1 MPVTIKHV
9 AAEAKVSASTVS
21 RVLTGDSRI
30 SEPTRQRVL
39 KAMEQLGYHPNA
51 IARSLV
57 NQKSDTIGL
66 VLSRAPRTA
75 MAIPFF
81 AELIGGIS
89 EQAYA
94 DKHHV
99 LLVSSLSREEECSQV
114 LNLFRNRRVEGV
126 IHAAS
131 RMDDPLVSALE
142 QEGFP
147 FVVIGR
153 VPGSDVPS
161 VNNDNIAA
169 ADMAVTHLLDQGYL
183 RIACVGG
190 SPDLVVTFDRLQG
203 YKNALTRRGIEIRK
217 EWIICTES
225 TMQAGMAAGEK
236 LLGTAATEEPGKAR
250 EARSHGERP
259 DAIFAMD
266 DTLAVG
272 VLKSARQYGI
282 KCPEELGLIG
292 FNDDPISS
300 IMEPALSTVR
310 IPIFEMGRQAAKML
324 IHGIE
329 HEFTGKNR
337 IVPAELVIRQ
347 SSMRQASLCGKQVC
361 K

>member
-9 AAEAKVSASTVS
+9 AAGAGVSASTVS
-21 RVLTGDSRI
+21 RVLTGDRRI
-30 SEPTRQRVL
+30 SEPTRQKVL
-39 KAMEQLGYHPNA
+39 QVMEQLGYHPNA

-57 NQKSDTIGL
+57 NQKSNTIGL
-66 VLSRAPRTA
+66 VLSRTPRTA

-81 AELIGGIS
+81 AELIGGIT

-99 LLVSSLSREEECSQV
+99 LLVSSLSAEEECSQV
-114 LNLFRNRRVEGV
+114 LNLFRNKRVEGV

-131 RMDDPLVSALE
+131 RMDDTLVSAME

-153 VPGSDVPS
+153 VPGRDVPS

-169 ADMAVTHLLDQGYL
+169 ADMAVTHLLDQGYS

-217 EWIICTES
+217 EWVICSES
-225 TMQAGMAAGEK
+225 TTLAGMAAGEK
-236 LLGTAATEEPGKAR
+236 LLCGAAR
-250 EARSHGERP
+250 ESDREQKRDQERSQEQERP

-282 KCPEELGLIG
+282 NCPEELGLIG
-292 FNDDPISS
+292 FNDDLISS
-300 IMEPALSTVR
+300 VMEPALSTVR

-324 IHGIE
+324 IRGIQ
-329 HEFTGKNR
+329 HEFTGRNR

-347 SSMRQASLCGKQVC
+347 SSMRLMQKGV
-361 K
+361 

>member
-9 AAEAKVSASTVS
+9 AAGAGVSASTVS
-21 RVLTGDSRI
+21 RVLTGDRRI
-30 SEPTRQRVL
+30 SEPTRRRVL
-39 KAMEQLGYHPNA
+39 EVMEQMGYHPNA

-57 NQKSDTIGL
+57 NQKSNTIGL
-66 VLSRAPRTA
+66 VLSRTPRAA

-81 AELIGGIS
+81 AELIGGIT

-114 LNLFRNRRVEGV
+114 LNLFRNKRVEGV

-131 RMDDPLVSALE
+131 RMDDPLVSAME

-147 FVVIGR
+147 FVVVGR

-169 ADMAVTHLLDQGYL
+169 ADMAVTHLLDQGYS
-183 RIACVGG
+183 RVACVGG

-203 YKNALTRRGIEIRK
+203 YKNALARRRIEVRK
-217 EWIICTES
+217 DWVICSES
-225 TMQAGMAAGEK
+225 TTLAGMAAGEK
-236 LLGTAATEEPGKAR
+236 LLEPGRAA
-250 EARSHGERP
+250 EEQGERP

-282 KCPEELGLIG
+282 NCPEDLGLVG
-292 FNDDPISS
+292 FNDDMISS

-324 IHGIE
+324 IRGIE

-337 IVPAELVIRQ
+337 IVPAELVVRQ
-347 SSMRQASLCGKQVC
+347 SSMRQQGISN
-361 K
+361 

>member
-9 AAEAKVSASTVS
+9 AAEAGVSASTVS
-21 RVLTGDSRI
+21 RVLTGDCRI

-39 KAMEQLGYHPNA
+39 QVMEQLGYHPNA

-57 NQKSDTIGL
+57 NQKSNTIGL

-81 AELIGGIS
+81 AELIGGIT

-99 LLVSSLSREEECSQV
+99 LLVSSISREEECSQV
-114 LNLFRNRRVEGV
+114 LNLFRNKRVEGV

-131 RMDDPLVSALE
+131 RMDDTLISALA

-169 ADMAVTHLLDQGYL
+169 ADMAVTHLLDQGYT

-190 SPDLVVTFDRLQG
+190 SPDLVVTMDRLQG

-217 EWIICTES
+217 EWVICSES
-225 TMQAGMAAGEK
+225 TTLAGAAASEK
-236 LLGTAATEEPGKAR
+236 LLGQAD
-250 EARSHGERP
+250 RP

-272 VLKSARQYGI
+272 VWKGARKFGI
-282 KCPEELGLIG
+282 NCPEELGIIG
-292 FNDDPISS
+292 FNDDLISS

-324 IHGIE
+324 IRGIQN
-329 HEFTGKNR
+329 EFTGKNR

-347 SSMRQASLCGKQVC
+347 SSMRKGYYS
-361 K
+361 

>member
-9 AAEAKVSASTVS
+9 AAEAGVSASTVS
-21 RVLTGDSRI
+21 RVLTGDRRI

-39 KAMEQLGYHPNA
+39 AIMEQMGYHPNA

-57 NQKSDTIGL
+57 NQKSNTIGL
-66 VLSRAPRTA
+66 VLSRTPRAA

-81 AELIGGIS
+81 AELIGGIT

-99 LLVSSLSREEECSQV
+99 LLVSSMSREEECNQV
-114 LNLFRNRRVEGV
+114 LDLFRNRRVEGV

-131 RMDDPLVSALE
+131 HMNDPLVNALE

-153 VPGSDVPS
+153 VPGSNVPS

-169 ADMAVTHLLDQGYL
+169 ADMAVTHLLDQGYA

-203 YKNALTRRGIEIRK
+203 YKNALERRGIEVRK
-217 EWIICTES
+217 GWVICSES
-225 TMQAGMAAGEK
+225 TTLAGMAAGEK
-236 LLGTAATEEPGKAR
+236 LLEPGRA
-250 EARSHGERP
+250 AGERP

-282 KCPEELGLIG
+282 RCPEELGLIG
-292 FNDDPISS
+292 FNDDMISS

-324 IHGIE
+324 IRGIE
-329 HEFTGKNR
+329 QEFTGKNR
-337 IVPAELVIRQ
+337 IVPAELVVRQ
-347 SSMRQASLCGKQVC
+347 SSMRQQGFSN
-361 K
+361 

>member
-9 AAEAKVSASTVS
+9 AAEAGVSASTVS
-21 RVLTGDSRI
+21 RVLTGDCRI

-39 KAMEQLGYHPNA
+39 QVMEQLGYHPNA

-57 NQKSDTIGL
+57 NQKSNTIGL

-81 AELIGGIS
+81 AELIGGIT

-99 LLVSSLSREEECSQV
+99 LLVSSISREEECSQV
-114 LNLFRNRRVEGV
+114 LNLFRNKRVEGV

-131 RMDDPLVSALE
+131 RMDDTLISALA

-169 ADMAVTHLLDQGYL
+169 ADMAVTHLLDQGYT
-183 RIACVGG
+183 RIA
-190 SPDLVVTFDRLQG
+190 
-203 YKNALTRRGIEIRK
+203 
-217 EWIICTES
+217 
-225 TMQAGMAAGEK
+225 
-236 LLGTAATEEPGKAR
+236 
-250 EARSHGERP
+250 
-259 DAIFAMD
+259 
-266 DTLAVG
+266 
-272 VLKSARQYGI
+272 
-282 KCPEELGLIG
+282 
-292 FNDDPISS
+292 
-300 IMEPALSTVR
+300 
-310 IPIFEMGRQAAKML
+310 
-324 IHGIE
+324 
-329 HEFTGKNR
+329 
-337 IVPAELVIRQ
+337 
-347 SSMRQASLCGKQVC
+347 
-361 K
+361 